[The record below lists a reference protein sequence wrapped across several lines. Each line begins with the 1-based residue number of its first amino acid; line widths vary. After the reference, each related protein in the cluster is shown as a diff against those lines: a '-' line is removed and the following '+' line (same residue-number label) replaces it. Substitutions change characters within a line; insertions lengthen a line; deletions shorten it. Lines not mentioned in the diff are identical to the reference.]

1 MVQITGVLSDP
12 LGNAVANAKIRIT
25 PVTNGDS
32 LWGLSGS
39 TQTDLSGSYDFT
51 LKEDILLVEIL
62 DNRRQYKRAGTVNTT
77 GAVGPLTLEE
87 LFKNYLDCEYP
98 LPPCENRV
106 VV

>member
-12 LGNAVANAKIRIT
+12 LGNPIANAKIRIT
-25 PVTNGDS
+25 PVKNGDS

-39 TQTDLSGSYDFT
+39 TLTGVTGSYDFT
-51 LKEDILLVEIL
+51 LKEDILLIEVL
-62 DNRRQYKRAGTVNTT
+62 DKYRQYKKVGTVNTT

-87 LFKNYLDCEYP
+87 LFAGYLDCEYP

-106 VV
+106 VA